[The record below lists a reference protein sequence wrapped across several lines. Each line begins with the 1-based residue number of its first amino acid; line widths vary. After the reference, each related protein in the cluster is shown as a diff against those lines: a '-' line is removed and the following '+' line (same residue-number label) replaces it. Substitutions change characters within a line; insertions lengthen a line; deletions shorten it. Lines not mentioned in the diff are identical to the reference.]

1 MPRISRARSIP
12 APQDEVWE
20 VVRDPYHLPRWW
32 PRVERV
38 EEVTG
43 AAWTKVMMS
52 SRGRAVRSD
61 FTRVETDAPRRML
74 WRQEVDESPF
84 EGLLSESTIEIELE
98 PDPKRGEEAT
108 RVRLTADQS
117 LRGKTRFGGMMFRR
131 ATRRNLDEALNG
143 LKRAFGG

>member
-1 MPRISRARSIP
+1 MPNVARRRVIDTPVES
-12 APQDEVWE
+12 VWA
-20 VVRDPYHLPRWW
+20 VVSDPYHLPRWW

-84 EGLLSESTIEIELE
+84 ERLLSESTIELVLE
-98 PDPKRGEEAT
+98 PEGDRKT

-117 LRGKTRFGGMMFRR
+117 LRGKTRFGGMMVRR
-131 ATRRNLDEALNG
+131 ATKRNLDDALDG

>member
-1 MPRISRARSIP
+1 MPRISRAKTIP
-12 APQDEVWE
+12 APRDEVWE
-20 VVRDPYHLPRWW
+20 VVLDPYHLPRWW

-38 EEVTG
+38 EEVSGT
-43 AAWTKVMMS
+43 AWTKVMMS

-84 EGLLSESTIEIELE
+84 ERLLSDSTIEVALE
-98 PDPKRGEEAT
+98 PDGEDRT
-108 RVRLTADQS
+108 RVRLTADQA
-117 LRGKTRFGGMMFRR
+117 LRGKTRFGGMMVRR
-131 ATRRNLDEALNG
+131 ATRRNLDEALDG

>member
-1 MPRISRARSIP
+1 MPRISRAKTVP
-12 APQDEVWE
+12 ASRDDVWE

-32 PRVERV
+32 PRVTRV

-84 EGLLSESTIEIELE
+84 ERLLSESTVELVLE
-98 PDPKRGEEAT
+98 PQGDEKT

-117 LRGKTRFGGMMFRR
+117 LRGKTRFGGMMVRR
-131 ATRRNLDEALNG
+131 ATKRNLDEALDG

>member
-1 MPRISRARSIP
+1 MPRISRAKTIP
-12 APQDEVWE
+12 APRDEIWE
-20 VVRDPYHLPRWW
+20 IVIDPYHLPRWW

-61 FTRVETDAPRRML
+61 FTRVETEAPRRML

-84 EGLLSESTIEIELE
+84 ERLLSESTIELELE
-98 PDPKRGEEAT
+98 PDGDERT

-131 ATRRNLDEALNG
+131 ATRRNLDAALDG
-143 LKRAFGG
+143 LKRAMGG

>member
-1 MPRISRARSIP
+1 MPRISRARTVP
-12 APQDEVWE
+12 APRDEVWE

-61 FTRVETDAPRRML
+61 FTRIETDAPRRML

-84 EGLLSESTIEIELE
+84 EGLLSESTIELVLE
-98 PDPKRGEEAT
+98 PEGDSRT

-117 LRGKTRFGGMMFRR
+117 LRGKTRFGRTMVRR
-131 ATRRNLDEALNG
+131 ATRRNLDEALDG

>member
-1 MPRISRARSIP
+1 MPRISRARTIH
-12 APQDEVWE
+12 APRDDVWE

-38 EEVTG
+38 EEVEG

-61 FTRVETDAPRRML
+61 FSRVETEAPRRML

-84 EGLLSESTIEIELE
+84 ERLLSESTIEVVLE
-98 PDPKRGEEAT
+98 PEGEECT
-108 RVRLTADQS
+108 RVRLTAEQS
-117 LRGKTRFGGMMFRR
+117 LRGKTRFGGMMIRR
-131 ATRRNLDEALNG
+131 ATRRNLDEALAG

>member
-1 MPRISRARSIP
+1 MPRISRARTIP
-12 APQDEVWE
+12 APRDAVWE
-20 VVRDPYHLPRWW
+20 VVLDPYHLPRWW

-43 AAWTKVMMS
+43 SAWTKVMMS

-61 FTRVETDAPRRML
+61 FTRIETEAPRRVL

-84 EGLLSESTIEIELE
+84 ERLLSESTIEITLE
-98 PDPKRGEEAT
+98 PEGEDRT
-108 RVRLTADQS
+108 KVRLTADQA
-117 LRGKTRFGGMMFRR
+117 LRGKTRFGGTMVRR
-131 ATRRNLDEALNG
+131 ATRRNLDAALDG

>member
-1 MPRISRARSIP
+1 MPRISRARTIP
-12 APQDEVWE
+12 APRDEVWE

-38 EEVTG
+38 EEVAG

-61 FTRVETDAPRRML
+61 FTRIETDAPRRML

-84 EGLLSESTIEIELE
+84 ERLLSESTIELVLE
-98 PDPKRGEEAT
+98 PDGDDRT
-108 RVRLTADQS
+108 RVRLTADQT
-117 LRGKTRFGGMMFRR
+117 LRGKTRFGGMMVRR
-131 ATRRNLDEALNG
+131 ATKRTLDDALAG
-143 LKRAFGG
+143 LQRAFGG

>member
-1 MPRISRARSIP
+1 MPRISRARTIP
-12 APQDEVWE
+12 APRDEIWE

-38 EEVTG
+38 EEVEG
-43 AAWTKVMMS
+43 AAWTKVMFS

-61 FTRVETDAPRRML
+61 FSRVETEAPRRML

-84 EGLLSESTIEIELE
+84 ERLLSESTIELVLE
-98 PDPKRGEEAT
+98 PDGDERT

-117 LRGKTRFGGMMFRR
+117 LRGKTRFGGMMVRR
-131 ATRRNLDEALNG
+131 ATRRTLDEALRG
-143 LKRAFGG
+143 LQRAFGG